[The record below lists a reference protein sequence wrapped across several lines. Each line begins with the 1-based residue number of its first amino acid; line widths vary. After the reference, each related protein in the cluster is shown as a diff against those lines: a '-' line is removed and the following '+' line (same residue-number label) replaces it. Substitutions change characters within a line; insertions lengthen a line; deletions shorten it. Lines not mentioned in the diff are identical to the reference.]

1 MHCSLTQQYNWF
13 VFLFSLSF
21 PSLTRSFSIW
31 MDKVEE
37 LELPEFTAVVQKT
50 LNGHQFP
57 LPPLP
62 WKAAA

>member
-1 MHCSLTQQYNWF
+1 
-13 VFLFSLSF
+13 
-21 PSLTRSFSIW
+21 